1 MRAELNRD
9 YRIDSIDSAHG
20 DHSLRLLCAKVE
32 TQTTPITHSTAAEP
46 PFCRKSS
53 GNAAKG
59 SDLGYQRP
67 PNLV

>member
-1 MRAELNRD
+1 MPINLD
-9 YRIDSIDSAHG
+9 YRIDCRAHRN
-20 DHSLRLLCAKVE
+20 HSLRLLSARVE

-53 GNAAKG
+53 ANAANR

>member
-46 PFCRKSS
+46 PFGRKLS
-53 GNAAKG
+53 GNAPNG